1 MCGFFYTILH
11 VKKKLKKKKTWKKK
25 KKKNT
30 EPSNG
35 SGSIANRP
43 TPSDVKLAVVGR
55 SWAPWWWWFI
65 VTGGGG
71 AVAWA
76 CQWQTI
82 GERSKSSELHLS
94 HRAPTA
100 ASSLAPIATQAPT
113 TIQALD
119 PDSSSPVSV
128 EMRRR
133 KIDNSIKIELFYYL
147 YIFKLIM
154 FLNILIYFRLI

>member
-1 MCGFFYTILH
+1 MWVSYTILH
-11 VKKKLKKKKTWKKK
+11 VKKKFKKKKHEKKK

-30 EPSNG
+30 EPSSG
-35 SGSIANRP
+35 SGSVANRP

-55 SWAPWWWWFI
+55 SWAPWWWWFV

-76 CQWQTI
+76 WRWLGLASGKRFGI
-82 GERSKSSELHLS
+82 GVIVLS
-94 HRAPTA
+94 HRAPSA
-100 ASSLAPIATQAPT
+100 ASSLAPIATQPPT

-128 EMRRR
+128 EIRRR
-133 KIDNSIKIELFYYL
+133 K
-147 YIFKLIM
+147 LIT
-154 FLNILIYFRLI
+154 LLK